1 MIITYEL
8 LQIYKCD
15 VKYTVI
21 VVIFVV
27 IIIINIV
34 MVFVLSRLRRLV
46 ASSTPQGLSSV
57 PVRSICYLWW
67 TEWHWKR
74 VFSEYLGFPL

>member
-1 MIITYEL
+1 MIITHEL

-27 IIIINIV
+27 VIINIV
-34 MVFVLSRLRRLV
+34 NFLVLPRLRRLV
-46 ASSTPQGLSSV
+46 ARATPQGLGSV
-57 PVRSICYLWW
+57 PVRSTCYLWW
-67 TEWHWKR
+67 TK
-74 VFSEYLGFPL
+74 

>member
-1 MIITYEL
+1 MNITHEL

-27 IIIINIV
+27 VIINIV
-34 MVFVLSRLRRLV
+34 NFLVLLRLRRLV
-46 ASSTPQGLSSV
+46 ARAKLQGLGSV
-57 PVRSICYLWW
+57 PVRSTCYLWR
-67 TEWHWKR
+67 TK
-74 VFSEYLGFPL
+74 